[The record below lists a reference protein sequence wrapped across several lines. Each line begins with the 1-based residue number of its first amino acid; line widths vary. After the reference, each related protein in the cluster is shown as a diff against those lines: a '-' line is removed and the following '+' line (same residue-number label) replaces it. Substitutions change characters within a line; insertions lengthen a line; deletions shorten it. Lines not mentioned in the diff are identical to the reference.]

1 MSGWSSQRLRQLLQA
16 VRVEGPQGC
25 CQLTDVS
32 KLDGEA
38 SINNRKGKL
47 IFFYEWHLKAGWL
60 GESVGQSVGRAKAS
74 KLRVTVCQ
82 HHHFLILVGRD
93 VKWWCEVPRR
103 GGGEQPVR
111 GERHG

>member
-47 IFFYEWHLKAGWL
+47 IFFYEWQLKAGWL
-60 GESVGQSVGRAKAS
+60 GESVSQWV
-74 KLRVTVCQ
+74 
-82 HHHFLILVGRD
+82 
-93 VKWWCEVPRR
+93 RR
-103 GGGEQPVR
+103 GQTPPLPASCLQGPQVVV
-111 GERHG
+111 

>member
-1 MSGWSSQRLRQLLQA
+1 MSGWSSQRLRQLLQD

-47 IFFYEWHLKAGWL
+47 IFFYEWQLKAGWL
-60 GESVGQSVGRAKAS
+60 GESVSQWVGWGQQAMMS
-74 KLRVTVCQ
+74 LN
-82 HHHFLILVGRD
+82 HHHFLLPVGRD
-93 VKWWCEVPRR
+93 VKWWCEVSRR
-103 GGGEQPVR
+103 GGGAQPVR

>member
-1 MSGWSSQRLRQLLQA
+1 MSGWSSHRLRQLLEA

-47 IFFYEWHLKAGWL
+47 IFFYEWQLKAGWL
-60 GESVGQSVGRAKAS
+60 GESASQWVWRAQEAMMS
-74 KLRVTVCQ
+74 L
-82 HHHFLILVGRD
+82 HYILLPVGRD

-103 GGGEQPVR
+103 GGGEQPV
-111 GERHG
+111 